1 MNLVAR
7 MDILHPGAVGGPLW
21 RAACLGGKVTQLSRT
36 FAIYIIGIISR
47 AAQQRAAADNSQQ
60 SCGENRQNGNNSN
73 RLWFD
78 FLANLS
84 LASRKK

>member
-1 MNLVAR
+1 
-7 MDILHPGAVGGPLW
+7 MDISHSGAVGGPLW

-47 AAQQRAAADNSQQ
+47 AAQRRAAADNSQQ

-78 FLANLS
+78 FLS
-84 LASRKK
+84 SQSIPGI